1 MLACFVAICK
11 TIQDDNTN
19 STENTD
25 NTDESRSC
33 QTGDQIRSRCCHLL
47 LPLSSLHTLYMA
59 IYRAIQ
65 TAIMIS
71 QLGKMVRFM
80 VKTYRL
86 YPAWDCQQ
94 LIEFTALKAHW
105 WQARGAISQIGTWDP
120 PDADLRVWWLTQIG
134 WNLTAKPHWM
144 MGEETEWWEKPGGGS
159 SPGKPTPSPKSS
171 WKCPKLVSSFN
182 LWRAPIIVTRHT
194 SFNLHQHLKHWHLS

>member
-1 MLACFVAICK
+1 MISQEKERAWARARWMN
-11 TIQDDNTN
+11 QG
-19 STENTD
+19 SW
-25 NTDESRSC
+25 
-33 QTGDQIRSRCCHLL
+33 DQIRNRCWHVL
-47 LPLSSLHTLYMA
+47 LPSVRQYRTIIQTVQKIQTIQMNQGAVRLEIRLEAGAAICSCHYHLSIHWTYMA

-105 WQARGAISQIGTWDP
+105 WQAPGEISQIGTWDP
-120 PDADLRVWWLTQIG
+120 PDADLRVWWLVDPDWLKFDSWASLNDG
-134 WNLTAKPHWM
+134 RRNWM
-144 MGEETEWWEKPGGGS
+144 MGETRRWIIAGETYP
-159 SPGKPTPSPKSS
+159 
-171 WKCPKLVSSFN
+171 VS
-182 LWRAPIIVTRHT
+182 
-194 SFNLHQHLKHWHLS
+194 

>member
-11 TIQDDNTN
+11 TIQDNTS

-80 VKTYRL
+80 VKTFRL

-105 WQARGAISQIGTWDP
+105 WQAPGEISQIGTWDP
-120 PDADLRVWWLTQIG
+120 PDADLRVWWLVDPDWLKFDSWASLNDG
-134 WNLTAKPHWM
+134 RRNWM
-144 MGEETEWWEKPGGGS
+144 MGETRRWIITGETYP
-159 SPGKPTPSPKSS
+159 
-171 WKCPKLVSSFN
+171 VS
-182 LWRAPIIVTRHT
+182 
-194 SFNLHQHLKHWHLS
+194 